1 MDGHE
6 DFVSCA
12 LDASC
17 AHSRQNV
24 VGRRNARQGRRRLQN
39 NIEELK
45 ALLEREKRKKE
56 KYKKRCQRLTGG
68 KKSPRST
75 VDALLRNQRV
85 NNTIR
90 KRLLLQESIIEDI
103 RNKYRNT
110 KKEREKQIIAKATT
124 GKIIKKYRLQRAVQA
139 TLGFSNKRC
148 HRPDAR
154 LMTYERK
161 KSNRL
166 PAECKQK
173 VKAFYLRDDV
183 SRMTTGRKQT
193 VTQKKKKKQ
202 KRLLTDTMKNLHQ
215 KLLSEKEHQVSY
227 SWGSYPH

>member
-1 MDGHE
+1 M
-6 DFVSCA
+6 CQYA
-12 LDASC
+12 LC
-17 AHSRQNV
+17 FRQNV

-56 KYKKRCQRLTGG
+56 KYKKRCQRLA

-124 GKIIKKYRLQRAVQA
+124 GKIIKKYRLQRAAQA
-139 TLGFSNKRC
+139 TLGFSKKRC

-183 SRMTTGRKQT
+183 PFRK
-193 VTQKKKKKQ
+193 
-202 KRLLTDTMKNLHQ
+202 
-215 KLLSEKEHQVSY
+215 
-227 SWGSYPH
+227 

>member
-1 MDGHE
+1 M
-6 DFVSCA
+6 CQYA
-12 LDASC
+12 LC
-17 AHSRQNV
+17 FRQNV

-45 ALLEREKRKKE
+45 ALLE
-56 KYKKRCQRLTGG
+56 KYKKRCQRLA

-124 GKIIKKYRLQRAVQA
+124 GKIIKKYRLQRAAQA
-139 TLGFSNKRC
+139 TLGFSKKRC

-183 SRMTTGRKQT
+183 PFRK
-193 VTQKKKKKQ
+193 
-202 KRLLTDTMKNLHQ
+202 
-215 KLLSEKEHQVSY
+215 
-227 SWGSYPH
+227 